1 MSRGRTTWCCIAVAL
16 VAGLAAAQEAKQE
29 NQDRP
34 TLRKPDTA
42 DTTQPGDVQLPAE
55 EDAGAV
61 PKQYSFNPLQSKKEV
76 TVGEFYLKKGD
87 SRAAAGRFREATK
100 WNDGNSDAWL
110 RLGEAEEKNK
120 DSKAARDAY
129 EKYLKLAPDAKNAS
143 EVRKKLEK
151 LKG

>member
-1 MSRGRTTWCCIAVAL
+1 MTWCWIAVAL
-16 VAGLAAAQEAKQE
+16 AVLAAVQLEA
-29 NQDRP
+29 QDRP
-34 TLRKPDTA
+34 TLRKDA
-42 DTTQPGDVQLPAE
+42 DTTQQGDVQLPPE

-87 SRAAAGRFREATK
+87 ARAAAGRFREATK
-100 WNDGNSDAWL
+100 WNDGNADAWL
-110 RLGEAEEKNK
+110 HLAEADEKNK
-120 DSKAARDAY
+120 DLKEARDAY
-129 EKYLKLAPDAKNAS
+129 QKYLQLAPDAKNAS